1 MTRPTS
7 SNGISRYIRGSSL
20 FRTAF
25 GSFSLKVI
33 AGGATF
39 VSGILLARLLGPKEF
54 GIYAIVMAAVTLA
67 GSVAALGLPM
77 LITREVARYQAN
89 EQWALL
95 KGVMLTTHRWTLTAA
110 AIFVSIGL
118 LMVMAD
124 WPIAD
129 VSWSLAAPALIII
142 PLLALTLVRAASLRG
157 LHWVIL
163 ADIPDLMLR
172 PILLLI
178 IAGLVYML
186 VGSATAAEAMQL
198 QAVCFAVAFVI
209 GLVFL
214 LKKTPAAVKSVA
226 ADHHHAHWI
235 REAQPFFW
243 IAVVFLVDS
252 QVGLYL
258 LGLLAGPEQAGI
270 MQVALQLVTLVVI
283 GLAAVNSPLQPRL
296 SAALARQKTDEAQKL
311 LTEAARLGTGVATVA
326 ALVLIPFAPQ
336 IVALFG
342 PEYQEAANV
351 LRIVVLGQLI
361 NAMAGSCGITLNAG
375 GYQSITLLGVIVA
388 LIVNSILC
396 WLLIPHWQALGAAVA
411 LSASLLVWNVML
423 AVAARRKLGLYT
435 PIRFS

>member
-1 MTRPTS
+1 
-7 SNGISRYIRGSSL
+7 
-20 FRTAF
+20 
-25 GSFSLKVI
+25 
-33 AGGATF
+33 
-39 VSGILLARLLGPKEF
+39 
-54 GIYAIVMAAVTLA
+54 
-67 GSVAALGLPM
+67 
-77 LITREVARYQAN
+77 
-89 EQWALL
+89 
-95 KGVMLTTHRWTLTAA
+95 
-110 AIFVSIGL
+110 
-118 LMVMAD
+118 
-124 WPIAD
+124 
-129 VSWSLAAPALIII
+129 
-142 PLLALTLVRAASLRG
+142 
-157 LHWVIL
+157 
-163 ADIPDLMLR
+163 
-172 PILLLI
+172 
-178 IAGLVYML
+178 
-186 VGSATAAEAMQL
+186 
-198 QAVCFAVAFVI
+198 
-209 GLVFL
+209 
-214 LKKTPAAVKSVA
+214 
-226 ADHHHAHWI
+226 
-235 REAQPFFW
+235 
-243 IAVVFLVDS
+243 
-252 QVGLYL
+252 
-258 LGLLAGPEQAGI
+258 